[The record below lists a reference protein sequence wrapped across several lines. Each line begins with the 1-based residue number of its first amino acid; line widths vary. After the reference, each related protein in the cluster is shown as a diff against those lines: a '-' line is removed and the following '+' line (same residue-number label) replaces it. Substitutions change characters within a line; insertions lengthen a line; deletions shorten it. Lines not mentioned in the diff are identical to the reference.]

1 MGKELRAGKEDVGYV
16 GGEGSVA
23 VTTSIAPAMTEP
35 VEVYVVVAIVT
46 GEQHLS
52 WRRLPSP
59 TTEYGEFGAAS
70 PWS

>member
-46 GEQHLS
+46 GEQHL
-52 WRRLPSP
+52 P
-59 TTEYGEFGAAS
+59 
-70 PWS
+70 